1 MDKINIYINSKNRSE
16 NENSNKFVVKIPNN
30 LLRLN
35 RDEYFTLNVNGFYCY
50 NSWFNC
56 IDGFNN
62 MFQIIIH
69 NANDEITNIFNYHLQ
84 DGNPNVN
91 DVRTNLNNLLLNKVV
106 ISYDRIRKIFFIKEP
121 YQLQW
126 IILKCIYESLT
137 QKTFWDFIKVI
148 EKN

>member
-1 MDKINIYINSKNRSE
+1 MDKINIYINSKNRDV
-16 NENSNKFVVKIPNN
+16 NENANKFKVKIPNN

-62 MFQIIIH
+62 MFQIVMC
-69 NANDEITNIFNYHLQ
+69 NMDDEITSIFDYTLQ

-91 DVRTNLNNLLLNKVV
+91 DVRTNLNSILLNKVA
-106 ISYDRIRKIFFIKEP
+106 IQYDRIRNNLFLKEP
-121 YQLQW
+121 YQLQR
-126 IILKCIYESLT
+126 IILKFIYELLT
-137 QKTFWDFIKVI
+137 QKTF
-148 EKN
+148 

>member
-1 MDKINIYINSKNRSE
+1 MDKINIYINSKNRKE
-16 NENSNKFVVKIPNN
+16 NENANKFTVKIPNN

-62 MFQIIIH
+62 MFQIVMCDI
-69 NANDEITNIFNYHLQ
+69 NDEITETFNYFLQ

-91 DVRTNLNNLLLNKVV
+91 DVRTNLNSILLNKIVV
-106 ISYDRIRKIFFIKEP
+106 SYDKQRNKLYRKELYQYQIR
-121 YQLQW
+121 
-126 IILKCIYESLT
+126 ILKCI
-137 QKTFWDFIKVI
+137 
-148 EKN
+148 